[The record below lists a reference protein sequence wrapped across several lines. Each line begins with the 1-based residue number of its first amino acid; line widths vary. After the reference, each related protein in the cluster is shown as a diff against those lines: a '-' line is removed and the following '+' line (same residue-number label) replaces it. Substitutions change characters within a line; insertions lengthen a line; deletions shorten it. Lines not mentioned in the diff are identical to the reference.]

1 MNLSMRGNSIFSI
14 GYVIIAIIMAL
25 LTAPKIELN
34 VMPDMN
40 RQIL

>member
-1 MNLSMRGNSIFSI
+1 MNLSVRGIRIFSI
-14 GYVIIAIIMAL
+14 GQIIIAIIMAL
-25 LTAPKIELN
+25 LTAPKIELI